1 MSDVKPIPGFNRYG
15 ITSDARLFNLET
27 RKELKTSRNSRGY
40 YVTILVDDFG
50 HRKGVKRHRLVGLAH
65 LEHPEGNI
73 EDFVINHKDSTPGND
88 WKDNLEWCTQ
98 KWNVEHWQEN
108 GKEKVSIPVEVLDV
122 EANEST
128 FFESI
133 GACSRTVGIGRYP
146 IHLRLE
152 RGPEYIWP
160 EGKRYRVVT
169 DEVDW
174 PSVKKLT
181 YGRSRE
187 VLVKDL
193 KTNTIIIFSKLTD
206 TLPLIGYKLAAVWKW
221 ANDYRQPV
229 IPGLFQIQFADT
241 ALPWREVDD
250 VFEELQDGM
259 HLKVVFRFDSDW
271 GNPIW
276 YESARACGK
285 LNGLAATALNYR
297 LKSRG
302 QKVFS
307 DGKRYCYY
315 SDLSEFQKKTI
326 RYEIPPE
333 GRVQRP
339 SKAAAEQSVE

>member
-1 MSDVKPIPGFNRYG
+1 MSDVKQIPGFSRYG

-27 RKELKTSRNSRGY
+27 GEELKTSRNSRGY
-40 YVTILVDDFG
+40 YTTILVDDFG
-50 HRKGVKRHRLVGLAH
+50 YRKGVKRHRLVGLAH

-108 GKEKVSIPVEVLDV
+108 GKKKVSIPVEVLDV
-122 EANEST
+122 ETGEST

-133 GACSRTVGIGRYP
+133 GACSRTMGIERYS

-174 PSVKKLT
+174 PPVKKLA

-193 KTNTIIIFSKLTD
+193 KTDTVFIFNKLSD
-206 TLPLIGYKLAAVWKW
+206 SLSLIGYKLAAVWKW

-229 IPGLFQIQFADT
+229 VPGLFQIQFADT
-241 ALPWREVDD
+241 ALPWRKVND

-285 LNGLAATALNYR
+285 LNDLAATALNYR

-339 SKAAAEQSVE
+339 SKATTEQSVE